1 MCGAAWGLNG
11 CGSVCP
17 TQHLALGL
25 PVFPFGP
32 STLSR
37 DISPKMKH
45 FLRNLREKLAKVI
58 PHLIESQVS
67 LRKIFSPWASLS
79 LRGGTFIYIGISA
92 KN

>member
-1 MCGAAWGLNG
+1 MAAEVFAPHSTWHWDCLYL
-11 CGSVCP
+11 SV
-17 TQHLALGL
+17 
-25 PVFPFGP
+25 PFGP
-32 STLSR
+32 STVSR